1 MFEDAHG
8 FFGAIENELEM
19 LKRRSEEQTAARNEE
34 LHRLRQ
40 AVERHRNER
49 QDINRRLRYEFEEYV
64 HRKIDVVQQEI
75 DRLQHAEQGDDAEQQ
90 AMIEGITGNVER
102 IKNNIFFLH
111 RTWSKM
117 ISQAFELTPE
127 PEEVDEASQEL
138 EKVEAVI
145 AKRYS
150 MLAGTVF

>member
-1 MFEDAHG
+1 
-8 FFGAIENELEM
+8 
-19 LKRRSEEQTAARNEE
+19 
-34 LHRLRQ
+34 
-40 AVERHRNER
+40 
-49 QDINRRLRYEFEEYV
+49 
-64 HRKIDVVQQEI
+64 
-75 DRLQHAEQGDDAEQQ
+75 
-90 AMIEGITGNVER
+90 
-102 IKNNIFFLH
+102 
-111 RTWSKM
+111 M